1 MHIKKADWFLM
12 EKFKNNDPI
21 IELKVNDF
29 KWINLWWHLAMLSL
43 EICFHKENWLK

>member
-1 MHIKKADWFLM
+1 M
-12 EKFKNNDPI
+12 EKFNDPI
-21 IELKVNDF
+21 IELKVNEL